1 MPGLSELPVA
11 PEACVR
17 QFSRSA
23 MMDLAG
29 TATWRRPDLRPLA
42 WAAVVA
48 VLVHLLI
55 LLLWTAAGV
64 WVRRAP
70 EQAPDWVKNLV
81 QPVAPMALK
90 PMDPTKDPAW
100 EEVPLSFIEVD
111 PALAVKDPPKDAK
124 FYSAAN
130 AVSGQP
136 VPSQKALKDPEITGV
151 QKTMP
156 KTFDTA
162 KPSPAQ
168 PQSQP
173 KQEEA
178 PATPETAV
186 NQQKKEAQ
194 TPQPLGGVK
203 DPGETQLAKVDP
215 KAVVDRPQEEKK
227 SVEPQEAGAPRRK
240 PIKRLAQ
247 AMEQKGI
254 VRGEKMLQAGG
265 SSRFSISPSFDVKS
279 TPFGE
284 YDLRMIAAVQER
296 WWALLEERHYGL
308 ERTGKVVLKFRLH
321 GDGSVSQMTTAE
333 TTVGETLSFTCEAAV
348 MGAAPFGRWPSVL
361 KAQALDPREITFTF
375 HYY

>member
-1 MPGLSELPVA
+1 M
-11 PEACVR
+11 R
-17 QFSRSA
+17 QFCRDA
-23 MMDLAG
+23 IMDWAG
-29 TATWRRPDLRPLA
+29 TAAWRRPDLRPLG
-42 WAAVVA
+42 WAAVIA
-48 VLVHLLI
+48 LAFHLLM
-55 LLLWTAAGV
+55 LVLWTGAGL

-81 QPVAPMALK
+81 QPTAPIVSK
-90 PMDPTKDPAW
+90 PVDPARDPAW
-100 EEVPLSFIEVD
+100 QEVPLTFIEVD

-130 AVSGQP
+130 AMSGQP
-136 VPSQKALKDPEITGV
+136 IPSQKALKDPEITGV
-151 QKTMP
+151 QKSMP

-162 KPSPAQ
+162 KPTPAQ
-168 PQSQP
+168 PQAQP
-173 KQEEA
+173 KVEEV

-186 NQQKKEAQ
+186 RQEKKE
-194 TPQPLGGVK
+194 PQAVQQLGGIREA
-203 DPGETQLAKVDP
+203 GETQLAKVEP
-215 KAVVDRPQEEKK
+215 KALTERPQEERKP
-227 SVEPQEAGAPRRK
+227 VEAQEAGAPRRK

-254 VRGEKMLQAGG
+254 IRGEKMLQQGG
-265 SSRFSISPSFDVKS
+265 SGRFSISPSFDVKS

-296 WWALLEERHYGL
+296 WWALLEERHYAL

-321 GDGSVSQMTTAE
+321 GDGSISQMTTAE
-333 TTVGETLSFTCEAAV
+333 STVGETLSFTCEAAV
-348 MGAAPFGRWPSVL
+348 MGASPFGRWPSVL

>member
-1 MPGLSELPVA
+1 VIA
-11 PEACVR
+11 
-17 QFSRSA
+17 
-23 MMDLAG
+23 LAFH
-29 TATWRRPDLRPLA
+29 LL
-42 WAAVVA
+42 
-48 VLVHLLI
+48 VLV
-55 LLLWTAAGV
+55 LWTGAGI

-70 EQAPDWVKNLV
+70 DQAPEWVRNLV
-81 QPVAPMALK
+81 QPAPPPA
-90 PMDPTKDPAW
+90 PRPADPAQDPAW
-100 EEVPLSFIEVD
+100 QEIPLTFIEVD
-111 PALAVKDPPKDAK
+111 PALAVKDPPRDAK

-136 VPSQKALKDPEITGV
+136 IPSTKALKEPEITGV

-162 KPSPAQ
+162 RPSPTP
-168 PQSQP
+168 PQVQP
-173 KQEEA
+173 KEEPEV

-186 NQQKKEAQ
+186 RQEKKEAQ
-194 TPQPLGGVK
+194 PAQPQGGIR
-203 DPGETQLAKVDP
+203 DPGETQLAKAEP
-215 KAVVDRPQEEKK
+215 KAAAPQ
-227 SVEPQEAGAPRRK
+227 PQPERQAVQAQDAGAPRRK

-254 VRGEKMLQAGG
+254 VRGEKMLQQGG
-265 SSRFSISPSFDVKS
+265 ASRLSISPSFDVKS

-296 WWALLEERHYGL
+296 WWALLEERHYAL

-321 GDGSVSQMTTAE
+321 GDGSISQMTTAE
-333 TTVGETLSFTCEAAV
+333 STVGETLSFTCEAAV
-348 MGAAPFGRWPSVL
+348 MGASPFGRWPSVL

>member
-1 MPGLSELPVA
+1 MIA
-11 PEACVR
+11 
-17 QFSRSA
+17 
-23 MMDLAG
+23 LA
-29 TATWRRPDLRPLA
+29 LHLL
-42 WAAVVA
+42 
-48 VLVHLLI
+48 VLV
-55 LLLWTAAGV
+55 LWTGAGI

-70 EQAPDWVKNLV
+70 DQAPEWVRNLV
-81 QPVAPMALK
+81 QPAPPPAPK
-90 PMDPTKDPAW
+90 PADPAQDPAW
-100 EEVPLSFIEVD
+100 QEVPLTFIEVD
-111 PALAVKDPPKDAK
+111 PALAVKDPPRDAK

-136 VPSQKALKDPEITGV
+136 IPSTKALKEPEITGV

-162 KPSPAQ
+162 RPSPTP
-168 PQSQP
+168 PQVQP
-173 KQEEA
+173 KEEPEV

-186 NQQKKEAQ
+186 RQEKKEAQ
-194 TPQPLGGVK
+194 PAQPQGGIR
-203 DPGETQLAKVDP
+203 DPGETQLAKVEP
-215 KAVVDRPQEEKK
+215 KAAAPQPQPERQA
-227 SVEPQEAGAPRRK
+227 VQAQEAGAPRRK

-254 VRGEKMLQAGG
+254 VRGEKMLQQGG
-265 SSRFSISPSFDVKS
+265 ASRFSISPSFDVKS

-296 WWALLEERHYGL
+296 WWALLEERHYAL

-321 GDGSVSQMTTAE
+321 GDGSISQMTTAE
-333 TTVGETLSFTCEAAV
+333 STVGETLSFTCEAAV
-348 MGAAPFGRWPSVL
+348 MGASPFGRWPSVL

>member
-1 MPGLSELPVA
+1 
-11 PEACVR
+11 
-17 QFSRSA
+17 
-23 MMDLAG
+23 MDWAG
-29 TATWRRPDLRPLA
+29 TAPWRRPDLRPLG
-42 WAAVVA
+42 WAAVIA
-48 VLVHLLI
+48 LAFHLLVLV
-55 LLLWTAAGV
+55 LWTGAGI

-70 EQAPDWVKNLV
+70 DQAPEWVRNLV
-81 QPVAPMALK
+81 QPTPPPAPRPA
-90 PMDPTKDPAW
+90 DPAQDPAW
-100 EEVPLSFIEVD
+100 QEIPLTFIEVD
-111 PALAVKDPPKDAK
+111 PALAVKDPPRDAK

-136 VPSQKALKDPEITGV
+136 IPSTKALKEPEITGV

-162 KPSPAQ
+162 RPSPTP
-168 PQSQP
+168 PQVQP
-173 KQEEA
+173 KEEPEV

-186 NQQKKEAQ
+186 RQEKKEAQ
-194 TPQPLGGVK
+194 PAQPQGGIR
-203 DPGETQLAKVDP
+203 DPGETQLAKAEP
-215 KAVVDRPQEEKK
+215 KAAAPQPQPERQA
-227 SVEPQEAGAPRRK
+227 VQAQEAGAPRRK

-254 VRGEKMLQAGG
+254 VRGEKMLQQGG
-265 SSRFSISPSFDVKS
+265 ASRLSISPSFDVKS

-296 WWALLEERHYGL
+296 WWTLLEERHYAL

-321 GDGSVSQMTTAE
+321 GDGSISQMTTAE
-333 TTVGETLSFTCEAAV
+333 STVGETLSFTCEAAV
-348 MGAAPFGRWPSVL
+348 MGASPFGRWPSVL

>member
-1 MPGLSELPVA
+1 M
-11 PEACVR
+11 R
-17 QFSRSA
+17 QFWLRE
-23 MMDLAG
+23 MMDIAG
-29 TATWRRPDLRPLA
+29 TAPWRRPDLRPLA

-48 VLVHLLI
+48 LVVHLLVF
-55 LLLWTAAGV
+55 LLWTGAAV
-64 WVRRAP
+64 WVRKAP
-70 EQAPDWVKNLV
+70 DQAPDWVKNLV
-81 QPVAPMALK
+81 QPTGPMPVK
-90 PMDPTKDPAW
+90 SVDPAQDPAW
-100 EEVPLSFIEVD
+100 QEVPLTFIEVD

-130 AVSGQP
+130 AVSGQAI
-136 VPSQKALKDPEITGV
+136 PSQKALKDPEITGT

-162 KPSPAQ
+162 KPSPTPPQAQ
-168 PQSQP
+168 P
-173 KQEEA
+173 KEEEA

-186 NQQKKEAQ
+186 RQEKKDFKTA
-194 TPQPLGGVK
+194 QPLGGVQN
-203 DPGETQLAKVDP
+203 PGETQLAKVEP
-215 KAVVDRPQEEKK
+215 KAATERPQEERKP
-227 SVEPQEAGAPRRK
+227 VEAQESGTPRRK

-254 VRGEKMLQAGG
+254 IRGEKMLQPGG

-296 WWALLEERHYGL
+296 WWALLEERHYAL

-321 GDGSVSQMTTAE
+321 GDGTISQMTTAE
-333 TTVGETLSFTCEAAV
+333 ATVGETLSFTCEAAV
-348 MGAAPFGRWPSVL
+348 MGASPFGRWPSVL

>member
-1 MPGLSELPVA
+1 VIA
-11 PEACVR
+11 
-17 QFSRSA
+17 
-23 MMDLAG
+23 LAFH
-29 TATWRRPDLRPLA
+29 LL
-42 WAAVVA
+42 
-48 VLVHLLI
+48 VLV
-55 LLLWTAAGV
+55 LWTGAGI

-70 EQAPDWVKNLV
+70 DQAPEWVRNLV
-81 QPVAPMALK
+81 QPAPPPAPK
-90 PMDPTKDPAW
+90 PADPAQDPAW
-100 EEVPLSFIEVD
+100 QEVPLTFIEVD
-111 PALAVKDPPKDAK
+111 PALAVKDPPRDAK

-136 VPSQKALKDPEITGV
+136 IPSTKALKEPEITGV

-162 KPSPAQ
+162 RPSPTP
-168 PQSQP
+168 PQVQP
-173 KQEEA
+173 KEEPEV

-186 NQQKKEAQ
+186 RQEKKEAQ
-194 TPQPLGGVK
+194 PAQPQGGIR
-203 DPGETQLAKVDP
+203 DPGETQLAKVEP
-215 KAVVDRPQEEKK
+215 KAAAPQPQPERQA
-227 SVEPQEAGAPRRK
+227 VQAQEAGAPRRK

-254 VRGEKMLQAGG
+254 VRGEKMLQQGG
-265 SSRFSISPSFDVKS
+265 ASRLSISPSFDVKS

-296 WWALLEERHYGL
+296 WWALLEERHYAL

-321 GDGSVSQMTTAE
+321 GDGSISQMTTAE
-333 TTVGETLSFTCEAAV
+333 STVGETLSFTCEAAV
-348 MGAAPFGRWPSVL
+348 MGASPFGRWPSVL

>member
-1 MPGLSELPVA
+1 
-11 PEACVR
+11 
-17 QFSRSA
+17 
-23 MMDLAG
+23 MDLAG
-29 TATWRRPDLRPLA
+29 TAPWRRPDLRPLA

-48 VLVHLLI
+48 VALHLLI
-55 LLLWTAAGV
+55 LVLWTGASI
-64 WVRRAP
+64 WVRKAP
-70 EQAPDWVKNLV
+70 EQAPDWVKSLV
-81 QPVAPMALK
+81 QPTAPVAVRPA
-90 PMDPTKDPAW
+90 DPAQDPAW
-100 EEVPLSFIEVD
+100 QEVPLTFIEVD
-111 PALAVKDPPKDAK
+111 PALAVKDPPKDPQ

-151 QKTMP
+151 QKTTP

-162 KPSPAQ
+162 KPSPKPPQAQ
-168 PQSQP
+168 P
-173 KQEEA
+173 KVEEV

-186 NQQKKEAQ
+186 RQEKKEAQ
-194 TPQPLGGVK
+194 TPRPLGGVR
-203 DPGETQLAKVDP
+203 DPGETQLAKVEP
-215 KAVVDRPQEEKK
+215 KAQSEQPQEERKA
-227 SVEPQEAGAPRRK
+227 VEAQESGAPRRK

-254 VRGEKMLQAGG
+254 IRGEKMLQQGG

-296 WWALLEERHYGL
+296 WWALLEERHYAL

-321 GDGSVSQMTTAE
+321 GDGSISQMTTAE
-333 TTVGETLSFTCEAAV
+333 STVGETLSFTCEAAV
-348 MGAAPFGRWPSVL
+348 MGASPFGRWPSVL

>member
-1 MPGLSELPVA
+1 VIA
-11 PEACVR
+11 
-17 QFSRSA
+17 
-23 MMDLAG
+23 LAFH
-29 TATWRRPDLRPLA
+29 LL
-42 WAAVVA
+42 
-48 VLVHLLI
+48 VLV
-55 LLLWTAAGV
+55 LWTGAGI

-70 EQAPDWVKNLV
+70 DQAPEWVRNLV
-81 QPVAPMALK
+81 QPAPPPA
-90 PMDPTKDPAW
+90 PRPADPAQDPAW
-100 EEVPLSFIEVD
+100 QEVPLTFIEVD
-111 PALAVKDPPKDAK
+111 PALAVKDPPRDAK

-136 VPSQKALKDPEITGV
+136 IPSTKALKEPEITGV

-162 KPSPAQ
+162 RPSPTP
-168 PQSQP
+168 PQVQP
-173 KQEEA
+173 KEEPEV

-186 NQQKKEAQ
+186 RQEKKEAQ
-194 TPQPLGGVK
+194 PAQPQGGIR
-203 DPGETQLAKVDP
+203 DPGETQLAKVEP
-215 KAVVDRPQEEKK
+215 KAAAPQPQPERQA
-227 SVEPQEAGAPRRK
+227 VQAQEAGAPRRK

-254 VRGEKMLQAGG
+254 VRGEKMLQQGG
-265 SSRFSISPSFDVKS
+265 ASRLSISPSFDVKS

-296 WWALLEERHYGL
+296 WWALLEERHYAL

-321 GDGSVSQMTTAE
+321 GDGSISQMTTAE
-333 TTVGETLSFTCEAAV
+333 STVGETLSFTCEAAV
-348 MGAAPFGRWPSVL
+348 MGASPFGRWPSVL

>member
-1 MPGLSELPVA
+1 
-11 PEACVR
+11 
-17 QFSRSA
+17 
-23 MMDLAG
+23 
-29 TATWRRPDLRPLA
+29 
-42 WAAVVA
+42 
-48 VLVHLLI
+48 
-55 LLLWTAAGV
+55 
-64 WVRRAP
+64 
-70 EQAPDWVKNLV
+70 
-81 QPVAPMALK
+81 
-90 PMDPTKDPAW
+90 
-100 EEVPLSFIEVD
+100 LSFIEVD

-173 KQEEA
+173 KEEEL
-178 PATPETAV
+178 PAMPETAV

-215 KAVVDRPQEEKK
+215 KAVVDRAQEERK

-254 VRGEKMLQAGG
+254 VRGEKMLQQGG